1 MESVIIRYEADTTS
15 LEQAQ
20 KRLNDLEKQKVKIN
34 CEVDV
39 DGKVIQTNIQEAMK
53 KMQDGKINQFKL
65 NLDISA
71 LTKQLK
77 QAQSIASKAAS
88 DIKSEFEQA
97 TTSRTVETLRKNYIG
112 KKSISGNRDTA
123 QEELIKYY
131 TTAQEMASK
140 YKFDVSD
147 ATADVDVE
155 RVYSY
160 TKALREMQTVIKDIQ
175 SVASAKGIT
184 LDLDFDGINDKAAS
198 ELRTLQQNVI
208 DILKNFGETKSA
220 TLPPIIEQIKTQFLE
235 LPGILSGEVSKAT
248 AAIVDDL
255 NNQIA
260 TLTNKVKELE
270 TALSNTVTQGDYDSV
285 IQDLVRSEE
294 EIKRL
299 TDLVSELQTKLQ
311 NSQSNESGML
321 SQVRNM
327 ESELEKYK
335 QVVSE
340 MKAALANKN
349 VQTGAGSAT
358 TAELQA
364 LLNVVR
370 EISEALTA
378 MKSVLVDTGD
388 GQELSPLL
396 QTITNITTA
405 VNELQSSVSKLKFNI
420 NLDLGGTDEK
430 SAMKIEGRKQ
440 ELLSAYQQQ
449 FAAMKN
455 YAVEAQKIVASI
467 FKSPSDKSLIADL
480 NKSIALFDE
489 SQYDNIDQ
497 KIKAYESI
505 IMKMREVAKLQY
517 GEDTYSGLDARYQK
531 QVTQAKSNLTRAI
544 GSVKTE
550 SMEEVNNLFGNADYS
565 KVIAQLDTIA
575 QKLNEIANNV
585 STLGSKDLNFSEIT
599 SEIGRVI
606 TSINELQSSIKLLK
620 GDTQKGIDTSSF
632 SKELIDTFGVDKN
645 ANVKQIRSQVNQL
658 VAELSKAFNGTRI
671 DGSLLT
677 DQFEKVFDNL
687 VQTLAEGSST
697 VKSQMTEVYKA
708 FYDDYKNIK
717 IFISDEMKN
726 GLGAEYENIFKSGLI
741 TRDATKGI
749 DLNSI
754 WGEMSSR
761 YPHIISSE
769 IVNDKEQILAFVDAI
784 KLARTELKGFTFS
797 DLTKDMQSGLTSDA
811 ATAVNDMVNKIR
823 PELEQSLKGAV
834 NVSVVDMPDET
845 SQIDSLVDG
854 IARVIEAIQHKNEA
868 FEQERGVV
876 SSVVGSELT
885 ELGNLQTTINN
896 ITTDIGKM
904 KSAFNTGKKAQS
916 FGDWV
921 TEIGELQTVLSGI
934 NPDKMDAFSKMAE
947 GLNNLSTV
955 KVKGK
960 SLTNLIDG
968 IKELSAVDMS
978 QLQNL
983 QGIDFSGLSNL
994 KYVKQADNALS
1005 KQSKNF
1011 IDTQSKQ
1018 IESALARYRKA
1029 GMDESSLTEI
1039 KDLRTLL
1046 NTNFTT
1052 TALSGVQDVNGEM
1065 TSFVTLLSQAI
1076 DKADLLAESM
1086 KKTAAAQ
1093 DQTEKNSSSYNS
1105 LLTKERQLLQKKIKN
1120 GSLGKEDSIAF
1131 NETVN
1136 KRRQLEK
1143 GNNFSTDRRQAI
1155 YDDAREA
1162 YLDKINN
1169 AISNAEARLKDKT
1182 ENDFTD
1188 PKVYQNA
1195 TNALTQL
1202 KAIRDNVIQQG
1213 KVMFDDAEIQ
1223 DVHNYTEAIDKLSSS
1238 VKKQVKTKGTVIGNI
1253 QSVVGTKEAITELKE
1268 MIKFQEE
1275 AKGNRVEFGKIL
1287 NDDTGLTYSVVTK
1300 DGSLQKYVAT
1310 MDQATNA
1317 VTALKRSE
1325 EPYVSQG
1332 QQFVNSIKG
1341 KFAELTRYM
1350 SVMTVFQKAL
1360 SFIKKGVTAVREIDT
1375 AMTELKKVTDETSAS
1390 YEKFTQIAG
1399 KVATEVGG
1407 TTSDIIS
1414 STADYARLGYDL
1426 EESTELAKNTAI
1438 YKNVGDGIDIDT
1450 ATEDIVSITKAYGIA
1465 ADKSMEVID
1474 VLNEVGNSY
1483 AISSS
1488 GIGEG
1493 LKRSSSTLAAG
1504 NNTFE
1509 ESVAML
1515 TAMNEVLQDPA
1526 LAGTTLKMLSLRIR
1540 GAKTEIEAEGE
1551 SVDGMAESTSKLRA
1565 QVLAL
1570 TNVTGKG
1577 GFDIMT
1583 DNGQTFKSTY
1593 DIMLGISQV
1602 WKDMSDVDQ
1611 AALLE
1616 LIAGDSFSPEIYR
1629 NIYLR
1634 THLIALIA

>member
-440 ELLSAYQQQ
+440 
-449 FAAMKN
+449 
-455 YAVEAQKIVASI
+455 
-467 FKSPSDKSLIADL
+467 D
-480 NKSIALFDE
+480 
-489 SQYDNIDQ
+489 
-497 KIKAYESI
+497 
-505 IMKMREVAKLQY
+505 

-575 QKLNEIANNV
+575 QKLNEIATNV

-606 TSINELQSSIKLLK
+606 TSINELQNSIRLLK

-921 TEIGELQTVLSGI
+921 TEVGNLQTVLSGI

-968 IKELSAVDMS
+968 IKELSAVNMS

-1188 PKVYQNA
+1188 PKVYQDA

-1202 KAIRDNVIQQG
+1202 KTIRDNIIQQG
-1213 KVMFDDAEIQ
+1213 KLMFDDAEVQ
-1223 DVHNYTEAIDKLSSS
+1223 DVHNYTEAIDKLSGS
-1238 VKKQVKTKGTVIGNI
+1238 VKKQVKVSGGTPLGTVASGASQEGI
-1253 QSVVGTKEAITELKE
+1253 AELKE
-1268 MIKFQEE
+1268 MIKLQEE
-1275 AKGNRVEFGKIL
+1275 AKKNSVTFGSPSQSKNGNWNL
-1287 NDDTGLTYSVVTK
+1287 QYSVQTK
-1300 DGSLQKYVAT
+1300 DKALQKYVAT
-1310 MDQATNA
+1310 IDKTTGA
-1317 VTALKRSE
+1317 VTTLLKSE
-1325 EPYVSQG
+1325 DPYVSQG
-1332 QQFVNSIKG
+1332 QKFVNAIKG

-1390 YEKFTQIAG
+1390 YERFTQTAG